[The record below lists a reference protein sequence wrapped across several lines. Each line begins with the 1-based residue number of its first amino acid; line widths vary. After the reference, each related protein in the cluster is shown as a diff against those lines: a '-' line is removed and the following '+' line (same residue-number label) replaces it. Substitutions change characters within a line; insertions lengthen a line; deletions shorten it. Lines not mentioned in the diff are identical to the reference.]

1 MKNGKNLH
9 NAGFFPFSQFITFYR
24 FLRYSVI
31 LPGELYNVIET
42 LPDNF

>member
-9 NAGFFPFSQFITFYR
+9 NAGSSHFITFYR
-24 FLRYSVI
+24 FLRCSVI

-42 LPDNF
+42 VQDNF

>member
-1 MKNGKNLH
+1 MQVLPIFAVYN
-9 NAGFFPFSQFITFYR
+9 
-24 FLRYSVI
+24 FLQVLRCSVI

>member
-1 MKNGKNLH
+1 MQV
-9 NAGFFPFSQFITFYR
+9 PPIFITFYR
-24 FLRYSVI
+24 FLRCSVI